1 MVRRGS
7 FLRDTKYI
15 VGMVIYV
22 GKDAMIQKTKKQ
34 NEPNRT
40 HKSLLFEKIHKH
52 GNRYILFIL
61 ILSGLLTIGS
71 IIFTNTNENQ
81 YAYEK
86 DLKGNDFMGEAE
98 DILLVAISNL
108 VLISHAVPSSIYIAV
123 EILRI
128 YHKRALFS
136 DSKLLKTDSTK

>member
-34 NEPNRT
+34 NEPQIN

-61 ILSGLLTIGS
+61 VLSGLLTIGS
-71 IIFTNTNENQ
+71 TIFTNTNENQ
-81 YAYEK
+81 YAYDK
-86 DLKGNDFMGEAE
+86 YLKGNDFIGEAE
-98 DILLVAISNL
+98 ELILVAISNL
-108 VLISHAVPSSIYIAV
+108 VLISHAVPSSIYIAI
-123 EILRI
+123 EIVRI
-128 YHKRALFS
+128 YHKRALFG
-136 DSKLLKTDSTK
+136 DRKLLKAESSK